1 MVTMWSVKWRP
12 NPGLARIASRSA
24 SESGWAEGLSSIVG
38 VVMSG
43 LSFTGCSDGPRTL
56 PYGRWPILGRPSIP
70 SFRGSAFDYR
80 PGTAA
85 VETVNAARWSMVAPG
100 GDMRKP
106 PGARGPGGFA
116 CGRERARSA
125 GYPYGEGVADLG
137 RAACGQVTAVR
148 EVGGDGVLDARGLGL
163 VAEVAQQEGDGQD
176 G

>member
-1 MVTMWSVKWRP
+1 PPRRSSELVVAGSREIGAYGTSWPSCQPRPSVHLMVTMWSVKWRP

-85 VETVNAARWSMVAPG
+85 VETG
-100 GDMRKP
+100 
-106 PGARGPGGFA
+106 
-116 CGRERARSA
+116 
-125 GYPYGEGVADLG
+125 
-137 RAACGQVTAVR
+137 
-148 EVGGDGVLDARGLGL
+148 
-163 VAEVAQQEGDGQD
+163 
-176 G
+176 